1 MSARYAIYY
10 APDPASELWRKGS
23 AWLGRDADTG
33 MVRDQPVPRGFT
45 AEAFAAMTADPRRY
59 GFHGTL
65 KAPFALA
72 DGATEQALLDCAAR
86 FAAGQTPFSA
96 AIAPQILGRFVAF
109 RLVDSCPAML
119 ELHTRCVEHFEPFR
133 KPLSD
138 ADIARRRQSA
148 LSPEQD
154 ARLLKWGYP
163 HVLEG
168 FRFHMTLSGSIAD
181 ETERAA
187 IHAVACA
194 RFGAEPQDHCFDS
207 ISVFHQPNSA
217 SPFTII
223 GRFGFGQSQS

>member
-33 MVRDQPVPRGFT
+33 MLRDQPVPKGFS
-45 AEAFAAMTADPRRY
+45 AETFAKMTADPRRY

-72 DGATEQALLDCAAR
+72 EGTTEQALLDSAAR
-86 FAAGQTPFSA
+86 FAAGQAAFSGE
-96 AIAPQILGRFVAF
+96 IAPQILGRFIAF
-109 RLVDSCPAML
+109 RLVDPCPAML
-119 ELHTRCVEHFEPFR
+119 ALHTQSVEYFEPFR
-133 KPLSD
+133 KPLS
-138 ADIARRRQSA
+138 ASDIARRRQSDLTA
-148 LSPEQD
+148 EQD

-163 HVLEG
+163 HVFDG

-194 RFGAEPQDHCFDS
+194 RFGAAPQDHCFDS
-207 ISVFHQPNSA
+207 ISVFHQPDTA
-217 SPFTII
+217 SPFTIV
-223 GRFGFGQSQS
+223 GRFGFGGQQ